1 MLALNNRNLFVDGK
15 KQIKE
20 SENDYS
26 DDQGHIGQTK
36 PPKKKHGGE
45 SSLGI

>member
-1 MLALNNRNLFVDGK
+1 MALNNRILLVDGK

>member
-1 MLALNNRNLFVDGK
+1 MALNNRNLVVDGK